1 MPLDVLITTDR
12 ILSDPV
18 GRWLVNHLQ
27 SNAEPLGIDDG
38 ALYYDFPTYSDYETV
53 AHKPDA
59 LLLSP
64 QHGIL
69 AIRLIDGA
77 NATQLQTTELDMIKM
92 AGVTGKRSAERPF
105 RRERLF
111 KSLPIKM
118 LEN

>member
-27 SNAEPLGIDDG
+27 SNAPRLGIDDG

-53 AHKPDA
+53 THKPDA

-64 QHGIL
+64 QHGVL
-69 AIRLIDGA
+69 AIRLIEGT
-77 NATQLQTTELDMIKM
+77 NATHLQTPELESID
-92 AGVTGKRSAERPF
+92 E
-105 RRERLF
+105 
-111 KSLPIKM
+111 SLGQFSSI
-118 LEN
+118 LIGSF